1 MNAQLL
7 AKRLL
12 AWTVLSLCVAGV
24 GAQTQPRDEFYWL
37 GQINKASVV
46 VNAQQGLL
54 QPQQAKLIA
63 HSLEQVLAEG
73 QKDPAR
79 RPRTVITFEP
89 LLIRAGG
96 QEVTLLHAGRSSQDM
111 HATYRAAILR
121 DETLQIY
128 EQLLKV
134 QIGRAHV

>member
-73 QKDPAR
+73 DRKSTR
-79 RPRTVITFEP
+79 
-89 LLIRAGG
+89 LN
-96 QEVTLLHAGRSSQDM
+96 SSHTDISRM
-111 HATYRAAILR
+111 PSSA
-121 DETLQIY
+121 
-128 EQLLKV
+128 
-134 QIGRAHV
+134 